1 MERQVIRALF
11 FSCLLFGNV
20 HNLQIETP
28 RRLACEK
35 PCGGNSVVRA
45 SLHAYCR
52 VRVTLDDP
60 PLDCKIDFKV
70 DVLLEADVFI

>member
-1 MERQVIRALF
+1 M
-11 FSCLLFGNV
+11 
-20 HNLQIETP
+20 
-28 RRLACEK
+28 
-35 PCGGNSVVRA
+35 RA